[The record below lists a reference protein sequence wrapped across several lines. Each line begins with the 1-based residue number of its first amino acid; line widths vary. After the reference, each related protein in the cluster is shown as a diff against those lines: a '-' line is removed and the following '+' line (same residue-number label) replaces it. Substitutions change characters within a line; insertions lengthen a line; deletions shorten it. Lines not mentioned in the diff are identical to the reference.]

1 MVLPDEYCKKDEGK
15 KPPDNH
21 SEDEVKEVR
30 PEQNIEVEGEASQV
44 ADESAHDVVSPA
56 GRVFRSFYW
65 VSGANCQTKSLY
77 TQRSTSFRHS
87 LTSRLGFSPVESLY
101 TQCSTSFTC

>member
-1 MVLPDEYCKKDEGK
+1 MVSPDEYCKKDEGK

-21 SEDEVKEVR
+21 PEDEVKEVR

-65 VSGANCQTKSLY
+65 VSGANCQIKRLYAQASTSFRHSLMPRLGFSPAKWLY
-77 TQRSTSFRHS
+77 TQRSTSFA
-87 LTSRLGFSPVESLY
+87 
-101 TQCSTSFTC
+101 C